1 MRAQAGAAGDEPR
14 AALIDDAKFAFD
26 IRADLARRARQDFSD
41 PGLQRLFLH
50 LRQARGAAAAV
61 KARQTFEPVLQ
72 EQRMPAPDG
81 VVVEKKRRGDP
92 LATPTVVKQDQGIR
106 APRKAMRR
114 RTVSRQGDQVGAIL
128 RRKIASANHASK
140 TSP

>member
-1 MRAQAGAAGDEPR
+1 MRAKPVQQGDEPR
-14 AALIDDAKFAFD
+14 AALIDDAEFAFD

-72 EQRMPAPDG
+72 EQRMPAPDA
-81 VVVEKKRRGDP
+81 VVVEKSAAATRSQLQPSSSRTRAFARRAKRCAAEPSRTR
-92 LATPTVVKQDQGIR
+92 AIR
-106 APRKAMRR
+106 
-114 RTVSRQGDQVGAIL
+114 
-128 RRKIASANHASK
+128 SARS
-140 TSP
+140 SDER